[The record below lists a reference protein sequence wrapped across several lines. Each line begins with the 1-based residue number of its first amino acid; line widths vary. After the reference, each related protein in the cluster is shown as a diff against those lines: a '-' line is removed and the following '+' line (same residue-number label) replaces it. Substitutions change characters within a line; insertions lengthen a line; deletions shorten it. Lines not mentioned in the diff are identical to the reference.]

1 MKAPSD
7 GIRIIPGT
15 SDLMIVAPHAPI
27 IDGEYQN
34 DIRTG
39 VIAEAI
45 QRQIGC
51 MAVIN
56 HRFFKPKGAV
66 HKDAANYFLDLYRID
81 HSHKV
86 PSYLECI
93 DRATRSEGRTL
104 VIWLHGITDDV
115 AVIQASEHRILGL
128 YDAVPETLMALIG
141 FGQGGDPKTAEPQ
154 DRFTAQRITVERLRD
169 QLSAGGI
176 STLLT
181 HRHAGNYRGRDA
193 KRLNQWFIQRG
204 IGFDRVESLHLEL
217 REKGLRDSD
226 DNALHAAA
234 VIAKALE
241 HVIHLS

>member
-7 GIRIIPGT
+7 GIRIISGT
-15 SDLMIVAPHAPI
+15 NDLMIVAPHAPI
-27 IDGEYQN
+27 IAGEYQN

-45 QRQIGC
+45 QRKLGC

-66 HKDAANYFLDLYRID
+66 LKDAAHYFLDLYRID
-81 HSHKV
+81 HSRKV
-86 PSYLECI
+86 PGYLECI
-93 DRATRSEGRTL
+93 DQAARRDGRTL

-115 AVIQASEHRILGL
+115 AVIQASEHSILGL

-141 FGQGGDPKTAEPQ
+141 YGQGGDPKTAEAQ
-154 DRFTAQRITVERLRD
+154 DRFTARRPTVETLRD
-169 QLSAGGI
+169 QLTAGGI
-176 STLLT
+176 TTLLT
-181 HRHAGNYRGRDA
+181 HRHAGNYRGRDS

-226 DNALHAAA
+226 DSALYAAA

-241 HVIHLS
+241 HVINPS